1 MADTDPGRTSEQ
13 RSDRSNGWRHGPWL
27 GGVILIVLGV
37 IFLLQNFGY
46 PLPENWWAVFILI
59 PAAAAFSS
67 AWSLY
72 ERAGRRITA
81 GVRGAAIG
89 GTILTVLA
97 AVFFFGVDFGKFWP
111 VILIALGVA
120 AIAGGFWRN
129 GNRPTP
135 PG

>member
-1 MADTDPGRTSEQ
+1 MSNNDPARNTEGM
-13 RSDRSNGWRHGPWL
+13 SDRSNGWRHGPWI

-37 IFLLQNFGY
+37 IFLLQNFGF
-46 PLPENWWAVFILI
+46 PLPDNWWAVFILI
-59 PAAAAFSS
+59 PAAGAFSS

-72 ERAGRRITA
+72 ERAGRTVTA

-89 GTILTVLA
+89 GVILTLLA
-97 AVFFFGVDFGKFWP
+97 AAFFFGFDFGKFWP

-120 AIAGGFWRN
+120 ALAGGVWRKEE
-129 GNRPTP
+129 RPRP